1 MSKTGRTILMAVGLV
16 MMCVVSVIFGF
27 VETKIPNVGYLGM
40 WILCA
45 GAVYYGS
52 GAEISV

>member
-1 MSKTGRTILMAVGLV
+1 MHKISRTILMTAGLI
-16 MMCVVSVIFGF
+16 MMCVISVIFGF
-27 VETKIPNVGYLGM
+27 AETEIPNVGYLGM

-52 GAEISV
+52 GAEACL